1 MFGGIREGR
10 GYAIAFG
17 AGSLIIG
24 AIMAFEPMTGA
35 LSLTLLVVF
44 WLGLRGLLE
53 LAWAIRSPAHR
64 GWMIALGILNLL
76 LALLVLA
83 TIRSED
89 RRVGK
94 ECGST
99 CRSRWETY
107 HERQK
112 TQHEKLIHI

>member
-17 AGSLIIG
+17 AVSLIIG

-44 WLGLRGLLE
+44 WLGLRGLLD
-53 LAWAIRSPAHR
+53 LPWAIRSPAHR
-64 GWMIALGILNLL
+64 GWLIAHGIPTLF

-83 TIRSED
+83 TLSWSSMTLPGYILGLRFL
-89 RRVGK
+89 VAAVTLGPPAPPP
-94 ECGST
+94 
-99 CRSRWETY
+99 
-107 HERQK
+107 
-112 TQHEKLIHI
+112 

>member
-1 MFGGIREGR
+1 
-10 GYAIAFG
+10 
-17 AGSLIIG
+17 
-24 AIMAFEPMTGA
+24 MTGA

-83 TIRSED
+83 TISWSSMTLPGYILGLSFLFAGVAEVPRALAPRKGERSAEPPEGNEGV
-89 RRVGK
+89 RPG
-94 ECGST
+94 
-99 CRSRWETY
+99 
-107 HERQK
+107 
-112 TQHEKLIHI
+112 

>member
-17 AGSLIIG
+17 AVSLIIG

-83 TIRSED
+83 TISWSSMTRSEEHTSELQSLM
-89 RRVGK
+89 RISYAVFCLK
-94 ECGST
+94 K
-99 CRSRWETY
+99 
-107 HERQK
+107 HK
-112 TQHEKLIHI
+112 NNK